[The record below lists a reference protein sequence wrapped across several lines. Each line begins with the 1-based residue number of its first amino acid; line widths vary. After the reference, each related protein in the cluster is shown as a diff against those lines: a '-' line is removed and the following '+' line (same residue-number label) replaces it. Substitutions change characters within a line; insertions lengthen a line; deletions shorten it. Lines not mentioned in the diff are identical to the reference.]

1 MSDPARYDGS
11 RPEPPYPTPQ
21 ADAMQRRDERE
32 LIADLLAALKAMVK
46 PFAAMSDDVLAS
58 CPDTPQPIAILAA
71 RAVIAKAESTP

>member
-32 LIADLLAALKAMVK
+32 LIAELLAALKGMVK

-58 CPDTPQPIAILAA
+58 CPENARTIAILAA
-71 RAVIAKAESTP
+71 RAAIAKAESAP